1 VTGEPSENVG
11 LLSLERFIFLMETP
25 FDEVCRL
32 LELDE
37 PEPVSGAVAG
47 MSVFLFDPQ
56 KDYVFAGAVIM
67 DDEYGF
73 YGIRVGSKW
82 LEAAE
87 QLEAQ
92 GFIQAGDAERFTL
105 AGAPFGIA
113 VHLYPDDYG
122 HPASAKVHHYSVGP
136 VYGGAAS
143 S

>member
-1 VTGEPSENVG
+1 VAGEPSENVEI
-11 LLSLERFIFLMETP
+11 LSLERFILLMETP
-25 FDEVCRL
+25 FEEVCRL

-37 PEPVSGAVAG
+37 PQPVSGAVVG

-87 QLEAQ
+87 QLESQ
-92 GFIQAGDAERFTL
+92 GFVQAGDAERFTL
-105 AGAPFGIA
+105 PGELFGVA
-113 VHLYPDDYG
+113 VHLYPDDYD
-122 HPASAKVHHYSVGP
+122 HPASAKVHHYSLGP
-136 VYGGAAS
+136 AYGGV
-143 S
+143 